1 MSKRLILTNAK
12 IVLPDRIITGAILLN
27 DGKIKK
33 IYEGSMVGELGGI
46 DVEGRYIVPGFI
58 DVHIHGAGGADAMDN
73 TEEALRIISKF
84 IAQHG
89 TTSFLATTL
98 TSSKETLKEV
108 LEKIGKL
115 QNENIEGA
123 TIFGA
128 HMEGPYFDV
137 QYKGAQNDKYI
148 KPAGIKEIEEYLNV
162 KPGLV
167 KLFSM
172 AAKGEGALES
182 IKFLKENGVVVSVG
196 HSGVSFEEV
205 QAAVK
210 AGISHS
216 THTYNG
222 MKGFTHREPGVV
234 GAVMLNDSVNAEI
247 IFDKIH
253 VHPEAVRLLIK
264 IKGVDRVVCITDA
277 MCATGLPDGNY
288 KLGEL
293 DVYVRDGQ
301 ARLISNDALAGSVL
315 TMDKAF
321 KHLIE
326 LGYSLF
332 DAVKMTSTNAA
343 KEFGLNA
350 GVLQEGKDA
359 DIVLLNPDYS
369 VEMTIVKGEVKYQA

>member
-73 TEEALRIISKF
+73 TEEALRTISKF

-264 IKGVDRVVCITDA
+264 TKGVDRVVCITDA

>member
-1 MSKRLILTNAK
+1 MGIEN
-12 IVLPDRIITGAILLN
+12 
-27 DGKIKK
+27 IK
-33 IYEGSMVGELGGI
+33 L
-46 DVEGRYIVPGFI
+46 
-58 DVHIHGAGGADAMDN
+58 
-73 TEEALRIISKF
+73 
-84 IAQHG
+84 
-89 TTSFLATTL
+89 
-98 TSSKETLKEV
+98 
-108 LEKIGKL
+108 KIGKL

-137 QYKGAQNDKYI
+137 QYKGAQNEKYI

-234 GAVMLNDSVNAEI
+234 GAVMLNDSINAEI

-264 IKGVDRVVCITDA
+264 TKGVDRVVCITDA

>member
-1 MSKRLILTNAK
+1 MEKVVLKNAK
-12 IVLPDRIITGAILLN
+12 IVLDNKIINGSIVLEN
-27 DGKIKK
+27 GKITK
-33 IYEGSMVGELGGI
+33 IYENNIPECVEGI
-46 DVEGRYIVPGFI
+46 DVKGSYIVPGFI

-73 TEEALRIISKF
+73 TEEALRTISKY
-84 IAQHG
+84 IVKHG
-89 TTSFLATTL
+89 TTNFLATTL
-98 TSSKETLKEV
+98 TSSKEILKEV
-108 LEKIGKL
+108 LEKIGRL
-115 QNENIEGA
+115 QNQDIEGA
-123 TIFGA
+123 NIFGA

-137 QYKGAQNDKYI
+137 QFKGAQNDKYI
-148 KPAGIKEIEEYLNV
+148 KPAGISEIEEYLNV

-182 IKFLKENGVVVSVG
+182 IKYLKENGVVVSVG

-205 QAAVK
+205 QEAVK
-210 AGISHS
+210 AGITHA

-222 MKGFTHREPGVV
+222 MKGFNHREPGVV
-234 GAVMLNDSVNAEI
+234 GAVMINDNINAEI

-264 IKGVDRVVCITDA
+264 VKGVDRVVCITDA
-277 MCATGLPDGNY
+277 MCATGLLAGNY

-301 ARLISNDALAGSVL
+301 ARLISNDSLAGSVL
-315 TMDKAF
+315 TLDKAF

-326 LGYSLF
+326 LGYSIV

-343 KEFGLNA
+343 KEFSLNT
-350 GVLQEGKDA
+350 GVIQEGKDA
-359 DIVLLNPDYS
+359 DIVVLSPEYN
-369 VEMTIVKGEVKYQA
+369 VEMTIVKGKIKYKV

>member
-73 TEEALRIISKF
+73 TEEALRTISKF